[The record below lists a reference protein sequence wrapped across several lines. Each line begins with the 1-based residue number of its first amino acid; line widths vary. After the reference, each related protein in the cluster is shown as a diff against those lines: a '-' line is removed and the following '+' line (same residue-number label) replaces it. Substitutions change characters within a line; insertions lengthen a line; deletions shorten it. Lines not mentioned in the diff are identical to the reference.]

1 MQGCHSFRQFP
12 IYLSLSG
19 YLDKLMFF
27 GLTEISLYRKF
38 LMEILNFYHNH
49 KATATIY
56 MFTVKISLIG
66 TQPKTLPL
74 MLCLLFLRGNH
85 IMFTM

>member
-27 GLTEISLYRKF
+27 GLTEISLYRTF
-38 LMEILNFYHNH
+38 LMEILHFYHNH
-49 KATATIY
+49 VYRKNIIITN
-56 MFTVKISLIG
+56 K
-66 TQPKTLPL
+66 
-74 MLCLLFLRGNH
+74 LFLYFH
-85 IMFTM
+85 